1 MNKHKYY
8 NDKFRDLDFLRFHQ
22 TVFMIDVDQTD
33 MKLAKRIF
41 SEIAQDKDITLTE
54 SSISAIKQLDFL
66 PTIGVKIKEPLL
78 VMTID
83 FVLKDI
89 SSQLGVTGYNYGEQ

>member
-8 NDKFRDLDFLRFHQ
+8 NNKFRNLGFLRFRQ
-22 TVFMIDVDQTD
+22 TVFMIDVDQAD
-33 MKLAKRIF
+33 MKLAKQIF
-41 SEIAQDKDITLTE
+41 SEIAHDTDITLTE
-54 SSISAIKQLDFL
+54 NSISTIKQLDFL

-89 SSQLGVTGYNYGEQ
+89 SSQLGMTSYNYGEK